1 MPPCSSGSGVRFSRA
16 ACRTIVLGL
25 LACTATLLAGC
36 VTGSANPPGTRAE
49 AARALDEALA
59 GSHRSDANRAR
70 DAYRNPRE
78 TLLFF
83 GLRPTSTVV
92 EIWPGDG
99 WYTEVIAPV
108 VNTRGRYYAAHYEP
122 NPANSFISGAL
133 QRFEAR
139 LKARPDLYGTAVVTA
154 FGPAGAD
161 IAPPG
166 SADLVVSFRNLHN
179 WMARDFQG
187 PALATIYRALKPG
200 GTFGIVE
207 HRGNPAVTQDPKAA
221 SGYVN
226 EAYAIRMIESAGFQL
241 VAKSELNANP
251 RDTRDYPEGVWT
263 LPPTY
268 RLGDR
273 DRARYAAIGESDR
286 FTLRFEKPRN

>member
-1 MPPCSSGSGVRFSRA
+1 MTLFPYGPSVRPGKGSCHTVTLAFM
-16 ACRTIVLGL
+16 
-25 LACTATLLAGC
+25 ACTALLLAGC
-36 VTGSANPPGTRAE
+36 ATGGATPPGTRA
-49 AARALDEALA
+49 AAVRALDDALA
-59 GSHRSDANRAR
+59 GNHRSEANRAR
-70 DAYRNPRE
+70 DAFRHPRE

-83 GLRPTSTVV
+83 GLRPGMTVV
-92 EIWPGDG
+92 ELWPGDG

-108 VNTRGRYYAAHYEP
+108 VNASGRYYAAQYEP

-133 QRFEAR
+133 QRFDAK
-139 LKARPDLYGTAVVTA
+139 LKGRPDLYGGAIVSA
-154 FGPAGAD
+154 FGPAGGD

-166 SADLVVSFRNLHN
+166 SADLVVTFRNLHN

-187 PALATIYRALKPG
+187 QALATVYRALKPG
-200 GTFGIVE
+200 GTLGVVE
-207 HRGNPAVTQDPKAA
+207 HRGNAAVTQDPKAA

-226 EAYAIRMIESAGFQL
+226 EAYAIRMIESAGFRL

-251 RDTRDYPEGVWT
+251 RDTKDYPEGVWT

-268 RLGDR
+268 RLGER
-273 DRARYAAIGESDR
+273 DRARYTAIGESDR